1 MKVIFGD
8 MDEMLSELKER
19 EIFEVRVEALYEER
33 YSKEGIPLI
42 KVYVTVQALLPQ
54 SLYACYE
61 RVTFKGVKP
70 SSFWKKL
77 DGGFSPFTKDEMNSI
92 ANENLRMKDEI
103 TSRVKEAGFTVRA
116 GHFMES

>member
-19 EIFEVRVEALYEER
+19 EIFEVRVEALYDER

-54 SLYACYE
+54 CLYACE

-77 DGGFSPFTKDEMNSI
+77 DGGFSPFTRDEINSI
-92 ANENLRMKDEI
+92 AKENLRMKDEI
-103 TSRVKEAGFTVRA
+103 ASRLKEAGFRVRA
-116 GHFMES
+116 GHFMEE